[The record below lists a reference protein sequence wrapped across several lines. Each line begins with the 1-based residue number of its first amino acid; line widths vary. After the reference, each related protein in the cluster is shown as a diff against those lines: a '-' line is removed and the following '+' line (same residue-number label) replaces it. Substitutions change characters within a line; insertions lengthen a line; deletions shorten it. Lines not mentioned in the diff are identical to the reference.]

1 MGFLL
6 FSLYLSGDS
15 LPNFSADVHR
25 KGKNGENPLKFKKN
39 FLKKP

>member
-6 FSLYLSGDS
+6 FSCDPCGDS

-25 KGKNGENPLKFKKN
+25 KEKNGENPLEFRKN